1 MNPLTVR
8 DVVIGEGSPKICV
21 PIVAHTAKELEES
34 LAQVARTEY
43 DMVEFR
49 ADFYFEEDAGAL
61 KRIREAVG
69 NCPLVYT
76 IRTSEEGGE
85 IEIPEDEYEARIL
98 RAAPLID
105 LADIQLERLHMDTQN
120 GQLHSRIIPRLH
132 EAGVKV
138 IGSWHCF
145 THTPDVH
152 QMIGKMKAMQ
162 EEDCD
167 ISKIAVMPQNR
178 SDVVKLILASLEM
191 MDRHADRPYIT
202 MSMGSL
208 GRITRAG
215 ASFTGSCISFGMA
228 GESSAPGQIPA
239 SQLRQVLRVL
249 ECR

>member
-1 MNPLTVR
+1 MNPVTVR
-8 DVVIGEGSPKICV
+8 NLVLGDGDPKICV
-21 PIVAHTAKELEES
+21 PVVAHTAGELQQS
-34 LAQVARTEY
+34 LAAVARTEY

-49 ADFYFEEDAGAL
+49 ADFYFDDDAEAL
-61 KRIREAVG
+61 KRIRDSVG
-69 NCPLVYT
+69 NCPVIYT

-85 IEIPEDEYEARIL
+85 IAIAEDEYEARIL
-98 RAAPLID
+98 RAAPMID
-105 LADIQLERLHMDTQN
+105 LADIQLERLHMETQN
-120 GQLHSRIIPRLH
+120 GTLHSRIIPKLH

-152 QMIGKMKAMQ
+152 LMIGKMKAMQ
-162 EEDCD
+162 DEDCD

-208 GRITRAG
+208 GRITRA
-215 ASFTGSCISFGMA
+215 ACSFTGSCVTYGMA

-239 SQLRQVLRVL
+239 SRLGQMLNVLNFG
-249 ECR
+249 